1 MKDKNHILRILLP
14 ALLLLAGC
22 AARQDGNGP
31 YVSLFTYTTA
41 DDQGKSGMHYAWS
54 DNDTT
59 WHVIGAPYA
68 FFSSDYGNWST
79 EKHMN
84 APCVIRD
91 AEGTWHCVWSLNDR
105 ENTFAHAASPD
116 LIYWGRQTYPFID
129 TPECLAPV
137 LTYDARKKQFAVT
150 YKTKDGGFHRIVT
163 ADFKTFQPAVTVTES
178 AYSDPSVTRQID
190 GKTYR
195 GQLHRIP
202 QAMLDTILAWQQEQD
217 ARAALYRE
225 SLRED
230 GRRFRNLSPFQAALD
245 IHPEDNKAISDML
258 IGVFFEDISYGA
270 DGGLYAELVQNRDFE
285 YQPSDKLGRDRT
297 WNSFHSWQLQGEGG
311 TFAVDTAGPVH
322 PNNPHYAVLTVAQPG
337 VRLCNTGY
345 DGIPLRKGERY
356 DYAFF
361 VKTDRP
367 QRVRISLTDAG
378 RVLASAV
385 CETAGNGWQHLE
397 GTLTAPADAASAVIA
412 LEPLAAGTYCFD
424 LVSLFPQNTFNGRK
438 NGLRR
443 DLAQAIADLHPRFV
457 RFPGGCVAHGDGLE
471 NMYRWKNTI
480 GPLEARK
487 GQRNIWNYRQS
498 YGLGYYEF
506 FLFCEDIGAEPLP
519 VLPAGVPC
527 QNSQVGGGGQQGGIP
542 MDQMD
547 DYVQEVLDLIEYANG
562 DATTHWGAQRA
573 AAGHP
578 EPFHLKYIGIGN
590 EDLITDVFEERFT
603 MIFKA
608 VREKYPDIT
617 LIGTVGPFYQGTDY
631 TEGWELA
638 RRLQVPMVDEHY
650 YVSPGWYIHNQDFYD
665 RYDREGPKVYLGEY
679 ASHASGKPNNME
691 SALTEALH
699 LVNVERNGDVVAM
712 TSYAPLLARERHT
725 NWTPDLIFF
734 DNAGVRLTTDYEV
747 QRLFGNNAGNRY
759 IRNEIKAEGLSED
772 ARRRLA
778 SSVVRDDRTGDLIV
792 KTVNLLPVEV
802 TLRIDPAQTGT
813 AAARAEV
820 TVLAGNPSDRQVV
833 PETSVLPVDRLPDLR
848 LAPYSLTVVRIP
860 AK

>member
-1 MKDKNHILRILLP
+1 
-14 ALLLLAGC
+14 
-22 AARQDGNGP
+22 
-31 YVSLFTYTTA
+31 
-41 DDQGKSGMHYAWS
+41 
-54 DNDTT
+54 
-59 WHVIGAPYA
+59 
-68 FFSSDYGNWST
+68 
-79 EKHMN
+79 
-84 APCVIRD
+84 
-91 AEGTWHCVWSLNDR
+91 
-105 ENTFAHAASPD
+105 
-116 LIYWGRQTYPFID
+116 
-129 TPECLAPV
+129 
-137 LTYDARKKQFAVT
+137 
-150 YKTKDGGFHRIVT
+150 
-163 ADFKTFQPAVTVTES
+163 
-178 AYSDPSVTRQID
+178 
-190 GKTYR
+190 
-195 GQLHRIP
+195 
-202 QAMLDTILAWQQEQD
+202 
-217 ARAALYRE
+217 
-225 SLRED
+225 
-230 GRRFRNLSPFQAALD
+230 
-245 IHPEDNKAISDML
+245 
-258 IGVFFEDISYGA
+258 
-270 DGGLYAELVQNRDFE
+270 
-285 YQPSDKLGRDRT
+285 
-297 WNSFHSWQLQGEGG
+297 
-311 TFAVDTAGPVH
+311 
-322 PNNPHYAVLTVAQPG
+322 
-337 VRLCNTGY
+337 
-345 DGIPLRKGERY
+345 
-356 DYAFF
+356 
-361 VKTDRP
+361 
-367 QRVRISLTDAG
+367 
-378 RVLASAV
+378 
-385 CETAGNGWQHLE
+385 
-397 GTLTAPADAASAVIA
+397 
-412 LEPLAAGTYCFD
+412 
-424 LVSLFPQNTFNGRK
+424 
-438 NGLRR
+438 
-443 DLAQAIADLHPRFV
+443 
-457 RFPGGCVAHGDGLE
+457 
-471 NMYRWKNTI
+471 
-480 GPLEARK
+480 
-487 GQRNIWNYRQS
+487 
-498 YGLGYYEF
+498 
-506 FLFCEDIGAEPLP
+506 
-519 VLPAGVPC
+519 
-527 QNSQVGGGGQQGGIP
+527 